1 MKKIL
6 LLAVLAA
13 LTTAAMAI
21 PAHPKPI
28 KFKQPDGSFVTVT
41 LHGDEWI
48 HFNTTE
54 DGYSVVKDKRG
65 YFVYA
70 ELSDGKLQPTSRV
83 AHDMAQR
90 SATEK
95 TFLAN
100 TKKMQAPE
108 MEASRA
114 EEKKRVEAQ
123 QRRTLA
129 NRRAIANRRAT
140 SYEKFR
146 GLVII
151 VQFSDNEF
159 SRPDYPQIAEDM
171 LNKENY
177 KGYDSEVYTGS
188 VRDYFSDISGGRFQP
203 QFDVVGPV
211 KVNYSQYDGDNKSA
225 EIICAAL
232 DKVDA
237 TVDFSQYDGD
247 GDEKVDLV
255 YFLIAGNG
263 SNY

>member
-28 KFKQPDGSFVTVT
+28 KFQQPDGSFVTVT

-108 MEASRA
+108 MEASRTDA
-114 EEKKRVEAQ
+114 KMAVEIQ

-129 NRRAIANRRAT
+129 NRRAMANRRAT
-140 SYEKFR
+140 SYSNFR
-146 GLVII
+146 GLVIL
-151 VQFSDNEF
+151 VEFNDKAF
-159 SRPDYPQIAEDM
+159 SRTDYSQIVEDM
-171 LNKENY
+171 LNKKNYTGYEN
-177 KGYDSEVYTGS
+177 EVYTGS
-188 VRDYFSDISGGRFQP
+188 VRDYFNLKFFFNIQPRYSRFMP
-203 QFDVVGPV
+203 T
-211 KVNYSQYDGDNKSA
+211 S
-225 EIICAAL
+225 
-232 DKVDA
+232 
-237 TVDFSQYDGD
+237 
-247 GDEKVDLV
+247 
-255 YFLIAGNG
+255 NG
-263 SNY
+263 SMGYDCSKILDSLFLALLRTITEAMTDDSA